1 MCSLQGRCRRRRTSD
16 KPAPVLHPQ
25 IWERPDGCAAPRRG
39 RGHARPVPHSQIW
52 GYPDWCTR
60 RVGNA
65 FMRSEP
71 CPFAPEPGA
80 FCRPVLPGRAWPVP
94 YNGPAEP
101 FWCGGYRQARTGGTH
116 KCVPY
121 TVPRT
126 GRGVPGFA
134 NAARDGHGSSPTGR
148 GGTILVRRYGQAGT
162 GGMVGGAFGKKRTS
176 IKISNRCDQMGVC
189 AVFMDTGP
197 LRKAEK

>member
-1 MCSLQGRCRRRRTSD
+1 MFGFSGFQNLARQSRSRAESS
-16 KPAPVLHPQ
+16 KA
-25 IWERPDGCAAPRRG
+25 RPISPSAAPPQLPRQEELRPGRAVRR
-39 RGHARPVPHSQIW
+39 A
-52 GYPDWCTR
+52 
-60 RVGNA
+60 
-65 FMRSEP
+65 
-71 CPFAPEPGA
+71 GA
-80 FCRPVLPGRAWPVP
+80 GIFCGCLLPGRAWPVP